1 MLIFFFFFLQTPG
14 CHGNTPLST
23 SISPH
28 PWLFVHVSRT
38 KGKKKEE
45 AEKKIRNHNKLKSPQ
60 ALCSLRLSGR
70 ISAERQSFEDYLK
83 TSTHAHT
90 HAHMHTVNIQYVLYV
105 CFCVEVLPHKHF
117 LKSHYTPRSQTLK
130 GSNPHSQDSWY
141 GNGSVKLQIFLLTTH
156 YCLLSP
162 INVTTSTL
170 WQQET
175 SLLTQ
180 IAAGMRR
187 NMWIGW
193 WAQWQSSCL
202 PSLSTVI
209 FHSPPSTPL
218 VYLASVYLRGYYC
231 AASLYWNT
239 ENMSGNLVWDALL
252 IIFYQGDKTTGQA
265 ERTHGVP
272 FCCSDI
278 SHPIKSK
285 RQYGINI
292 KVKKKKHGCK
302 CR

>member
-1 MLIFFFFFLQTPG
+1 MASATVFVSPYAILHESWHHADIFFFFLQTPG

-202 PSLSTVI
+202 PSLLTVI
-209 FHSPPSTPL
+209 FHSPPQP
-218 VYLASVYLRGYYC
+218 
-231 AASLYWNT
+231 
-239 ENMSGNLVWDALL
+239 
-252 IIFYQGDKTTGQA
+252 
-265 ERTHGVP
+265 H
-272 FCCSDI
+272 
-278 SHPIKSK
+278 
-285 RQYGINI
+285 
-292 KVKKKKHGCK
+292 
-302 CR
+302 